1 MEMIINE
8 MILKNFLSFRNLEYK
23 PAPNINIIFGE
34 NGSGKTNV
42 LKVFKFINEVFSK
55 ATINYQKKTNTYNE
69 YPINNQVEI
78 NQNLYEKYS
87 TYDSSEPIE
96 INIKGKYQGKN
107 YEYYISIK
115 ENDYIIKEYLKFF
128 ENSRGKPRELFIKEG
143 SQLEVKLFKNK
154 KFNNIIEK
162 SITKNN
168 NTSFISSFRFSN
180 NELNEYST
188 IYEEKTEEDNPVLN
202 IIEGLLKNIFIEGEY
217 TEQHNKKDNANL
229 ATKAIFF
236 NQKDENLINPIDEY
250 LTNVDR
256 FSSFIQKLDEFSRG
270 TIVKRTMP
278 DERNTILDLY
288 HKKLIDGEELEIP
301 FRLESNGTKKFIA
314 FFNSINKAKSGFL
327 SIFDE
332 FNAYFHD
339 NLVEKSLNLLK
350 RECSENQ
357 FFITTHN
364 LNILNYS
371 FLDNEEK
378 QIIIRN
384 QKLGN
389 TQIRDLKG
397 TNLRENKETYY
408 KLGKYGGAPS
418 TSDIFLNGILD

>member
-34 NGSGKTNV
+34 NGSGKTNI
-42 LKVFKFINEVFSK
+42 LKVFKFINEVFAK
-55 ATINYQKKTNTYNE
+55 ATINYQKKTTGYNE
-69 YPINNQVEI
+69 YPYEQEQQ
-78 NQNLYEKYS
+78 NQNIYEKYK
-87 TYDSSEPIE
+87 TYNSNEPIE
-96 INIKGKYQGKN
+96 VNIKGKYQGRN
-107 YEYYISIK
+107 FEYYISIK
-115 ENDYIIKEYLKFF
+115 ENDYIIKEYLKLF
-128 ENSRGKPRELFIKEG
+128 ENSRGKPRELFQKEG

-154 KFNNIIEK
+154 KYNNIIEK
-162 SITKNN
+162 SITQNN
-168 NTSFISSFRFSN
+168 NISFISSFRFSN
-180 NELNEYST
+180 KELNEYST
-188 IYEEKTEEDNPVLN
+188 IYEEKNEQEEPALN

-217 TEQHNKKDNANL
+217 RELHNTKDNDNL

-236 NQKDENLINPIDEY
+236 NKMNNNLRELEEKY
-250 LTNVDR
+250 LNNAER
-256 FSSFIQKLDEFSRG
+256 FSSFIQKLDDFSRG
-270 TIVKRTMP
+270 TIVKRIMP
-278 DERNTILDLY
+278 DERNTILELY

-301 FRLESNGTKKFIA
+301 FSLESNGTKKFIA
-314 FFNSINKAKSGFL
+314 FFNSINKVKNGYL

-339 NLVEKSLNLLK
+339 NLVEKGISLLK

-364 LNILNYS
+364 LNILNYN

-384 QKLGN
+384 SKLGN

-397 TNLRENKETYY
+397 TNLRENKEHYY

-418 TSDIFLNGILD
+418 TSDISIR

>member
-1 MEMIINE
+1 MQMIINE

-34 NGSGKTNV
+34 NGSGKTNI
-42 LKVFKFINEVFSK
+42 LKVFKFINEIFSK
-55 ATINYQKKTNTYNE
+55 ATINYQKKTTTYNE
-69 YPINNQVEI
+69 YPYEQEQQ
-78 NQNLYEKYS
+78 NQNIYEKYK
-87 TYDSSEPIE
+87 TYNSNEPIE
-96 INIKGKYQGKN
+96 INLKGKYQGRN
-107 YEYYISIK
+107 FEYYISIK
-115 ENDYIIKEYLKFF
+115 ENDYIMKEYLKLF
-128 ENSRGKPRELFIKEG
+128 ENNRGKPRELFLKEG

-162 SITKNN
+162 SITINN
-168 NTSFISSFRFSN
+168 NISFISSFRFSN

-188 IYEEKTEEDNPVLN
+188 IYEEKNEQEEPALN

-217 TEQHNKKDNANL
+217 REQHNTKDNDNL

-236 NQKDENLINPIDEY
+236 NKMNDNLRELEEKY
-250 LTNVDR
+250 LNNAEG
-256 FSSFIQKLDEFSRG
+256 FSSFIQKLDDFSRG
-270 TIVKRTMP
+270 TVVKRTIP
-278 DERNTILDLY
+278 DERNTILELY

-301 FRLESNGTKKFIA
+301 FSLESNGTKKFIA
-314 FFNSINKAKSGFL
+314 FFNSINKAKKGYL

-339 NLVEKSLNLLK
+339 NLVEKGISLLK

-384 QKLGN
+384 ISLGN

-397 TNLRENKETYY
+397 TNLRENKEHYY

-418 TSDIFLNGILD
+418 TNDISTS